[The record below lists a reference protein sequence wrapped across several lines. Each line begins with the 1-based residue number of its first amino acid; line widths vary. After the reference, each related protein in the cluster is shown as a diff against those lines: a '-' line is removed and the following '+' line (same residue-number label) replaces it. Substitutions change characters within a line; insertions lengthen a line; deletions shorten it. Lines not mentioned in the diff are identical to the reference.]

1 MKYESIKVNSEFM
14 KFYDSLEKLN
24 EAFTYTEDEILS
36 DKELREINAKI
47 AELKPQEDKA
57 IADYQAITNKLKADK
72 VPLLR

>member
-36 DKELREINAKI
+36 DEEVKEIKAKLEEINKRM
-47 AELKPQEDKA
+47 AEL
-57 IADYQAITNKLKADK
+57 
-72 VPLLR
+72 